1 MVVGK
6 VYLRHIVTVTTT
18 KGESMAEKLKY
29 SLPHLREWRAQRVL
43 TQRELAERSGVD
55 RIAILRLETGKTQ
68 AIPATVAKLAKALG
82 ISREQLVREAPPGEP
97 TERQAERSAG
107 A

>member
-1 MVVGK
+1 M
-6 VYLRHIVTVTTT
+6 TTT

-29 SLPHLREWRAQRVL
+29 SLPHLREWRARRVL

-55 RIAILRLETGKTQ
+55 RIAILHLEAGKTQ
-68 AIPATVAKLAKALG
+68 AIPATIEKLAKALG
-82 ISREQLVREAPPGEP
+82 VSRETLVREAPPGEP
-97 TERQAERSAG
+97 TEHSAG